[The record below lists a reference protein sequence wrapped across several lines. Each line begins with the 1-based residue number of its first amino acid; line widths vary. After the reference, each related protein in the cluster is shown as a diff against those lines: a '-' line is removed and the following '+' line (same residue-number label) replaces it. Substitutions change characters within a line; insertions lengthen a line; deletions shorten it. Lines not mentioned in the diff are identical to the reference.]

1 MSSWIAERQHV
12 TGGGQGLW
20 EGGRLQN
27 LSWEGGVSESPMGQS
42 RAVECWIEGREEM
55 LAFFSQVT
63 VTF

>member
-1 MSSWIAERQHV
+1 M
-12 TGGGQGLW
+12 GGW
-20 EGGRLQN
+20 ETIQN